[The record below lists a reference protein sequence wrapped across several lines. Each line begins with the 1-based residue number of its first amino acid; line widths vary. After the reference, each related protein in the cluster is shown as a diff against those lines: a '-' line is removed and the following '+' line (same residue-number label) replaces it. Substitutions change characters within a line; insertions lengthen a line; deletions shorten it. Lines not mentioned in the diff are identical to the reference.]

1 MKKLSLLLVFLLL
14 MTSVLAGCG
23 GNTDDSSTDNA
34 QTDTPEKVEKL
45 PDDAPWAD
53 IYEYIQMRSDNP
65 DKVTIRYASM
75 ASEETL
81 VAQPYTR
88 GYVMFLKQ
96 IKEELGDKIEIQ
108 FLLNSTIGGTAD
120 AVLGGLQMGNIE
132 LTDWPLTSCAEY
144 TNAFMPLDVP
154 YMVTSFDGMVDLLD
168 GPAGDLMKK
177 KFLDDTNLKVITYGV
192 IGPRHMTNNK
202 RAITSV
208 DDMEGLKMRVQ
219 SNKLHML
226 GLESLGASATNISF
240 SELFTALQ
248 QGTVD
253 GQENPADTIL
263 NHNFHEVQDYLT
275 VTSHLVTVAGL
286 VVNNDWYNDLDPEIQ
301 AAFEKAATESFEY
314 GQQKW
319 HEENDAV
326 LGELGE
332 LMEVTYLTDEAA
344 KEFQEAAKSAWP
356 KMFDIIG
363 EDYFKEFIDA
373 AGMEID

>member
-1 MKKLSLLLVFLLL
+1 MKKLSLLLVFILL
-14 MTSVLAGCG
+14 MTSVLVGCG
-23 GNTDDSSTDNA
+23 GNAES
-34 QTDTPEKVEKL
+34 DTPPDTSKAIEKL
-45 PDDAPWAD
+45 PDDASWAD
-53 IYEYIQMRSDNP
+53 IYAYIQAPSSNP
-65 DKVTIRYASM
+65 EAITIRYASM

-88 GYVMFLKQ
+88 GYVMFLKR

-120 AVLGGLQMGNIE
+120 AVLGNLQMGNIE

-154 YMVTSFDGMVDLLD
+154 YMVTSFDNMVDLLN
-168 GPAGDLMKK
+168 GSAGDLMKE
-177 KFLDDTNLKVITYGV
+177 KFLNDTDLKVISYGV
-192 IGPRHMTNNK
+192 IGPRLMTNNK
-202 RAITSV
+202 RPIESV
-208 DDMEGLKMRVQ
+208 ADMNGLKMRVQ

-263 NHNFHEVQDYLT
+263 NHNFYEVQHYLT
-275 VTSHLVTVAGL
+275 VTNHLVTVAGL
-286 VVNNDWYNDLDPEIQ
+286 LVNNDWYNSLDPELQ
-301 AAFEKAATESFEY
+301 AAIENAAEESFVY
-314 GQQKW
+314 AQTKW
-319 HEENDAV
+319 HEENDSV
-326 LGELGE
+326 LEELSG

-344 KEFQEAAKSAWP
+344 QEFQEAAKTAWP

-363 EDYFKEFIDA
+363 EDYFKEFLDA
-373 AGMEID
+373 AEMKLD